1 LRAIHT
7 WPLLVDVAS
16 EAWLDS
22 SLLKASPVTLDTIVV
37 DPTVVSKVDEPLVCV
52 ETIGE
57 VTVV

>member
-1 LRAIHT
+1 
-7 WPLLVDVAS
+7 VAS

-22 SLLKASPVTLDTIVV
+22 SLLKASTVTLDTIVV